1 LKINHRWQV
10 LGVSVLAQ
18 MMTGVAFFPGLA
30 TIGPVIAST
39 YHLRL
44 VQAGILFGGMQF
56 GPVLT
61 VAVWGLVADRMG
73 DRFVLAVGLVSGAVA
88 LASAALAHSFI
99 LLVAALTVAS
109 MLMASTNVAS
119 TRAAA
124 GSFAANER
132 GLALGIRQMSVPLG
146 GVVSALLLPG
156 LALAV
161 GTPYTFVVLAV
172 MCGLVGMLATAVL
185 SERDAEPS
193 HDAGPDL
200 NVWTDARLWR
210 LAFGVG
216 LLVLCQNSMLA
227 YLVLFLT
234 GYRHMS
240 LQAAAL
246 VFLCTQLV
254 GCASRVVLGRLSDRL
269 GSRVRPIRWI
279 ALSLA
284 VVMLVAAV
292 MVDMPLAFVVP
303 VMIVGTILSMGSIGL
318 AYAATVEIAGF
329 DQAGAAIGFETTL
342 FAIMGTI
349 APVAFGVAATVIGWQ
364 TSFAVIAAVAIGGWL
379 VLRRLATLEG
389 HGWTKDARGRRLVTA
404 PQSE

>member
-1 LKINHRWQV
+1 M
-10 LGVSVLAQ
+10 AQ
-18 MMTGVAFFPGLA
+18 MMTGLAFFPGLA
-30 TIGPVIAST
+30 AIGPLITSS
-39 YHLRL
+39 YHLGL

-61 VAVWGLVADRMG
+61 VALWGLVADRMG
-73 DRFVLAVGLVSGAVA
+73 DRFVLAVGLGSGALV
-88 LASAALAHSFI
+88 LASAALAHSFV

-124 GSFAANER
+124 AAFSPKER

-156 LALAV
+156 VALAV

-172 MCGLVGMLATAVL
+172 ICGLVGMLATAVL
-185 SERDAEPS
+185 AERAVEPS
-193 HDAGPDL
+193 QDAAPDL

-234 GYRHMS
+234 GYRHMP

-246 VFLCTQLV
+246 AFLCTQVV
-254 GCASRVVLGRLSDRL
+254 GSASRVVLGRLSDRI

-279 ALSLA
+279 ALALA
-284 VVMLVAAV
+284 AVMLVAAFI
-292 MVDMPLAFVVP
+292 VDVPLTILIP
-303 VMIVGTILSMGSIGL
+303 VMIVGTILSMGSTGL
-318 AYAATVEIAGF
+318 AYTATVEIAGF

-342 FAIMGTI
+342 FAVMGTV
-349 APVAFGVAATVIGWQ
+349 APVAFGIAATVMGWQ
-364 TSFAVIAAVAIGGWL
+364 TAFAMIGVVAIAGWL
-379 VLRRLATLEG
+379 ILRRLARLESR
-389 HGWTKDARGRRLVTA
+389 GWRLDQRPRSLVAA